1 LFFPTIVLKGSN
13 LQATLPLKVMISN
26 DVLSADMDASGAVL
40 LSIES
45 GTYYSLSP
53 VAAYLWKLWTKDGS
67 VQPSIERLMQ
77 DYRVDQKTAE
87 SDVAELLG
95 ELAQNGLISIDDQE

>member
-1 LFFPTIVLKGSN
+1 M
-13 LQATLPLKVMISN
+13 QATLPLKVMISN

-53 VAAYLWKLWTKDGS
+53 VAAYLWKLWTEDGS
-67 VQPSIERLMQ
+67 VKPSIERLMQ